1 MTDDQMEDIKGFIGT
16 AVAGL
21 REDVQRNAAALTDFR
36 EETRTA
42 VNGLGEN
49 VHRLGVVVEGQ
60 GTAIGELGENVHR
73 LGVVVEGL
81 RGDIRQVAEGHD
93 VLRGEIA
100 DLRQE
105 TQEGFREIKTLL
117 RISYADLDLKHADL
131 AGRVERLEQG
141 DDQP

>member
-1 MTDDQMEDIKGFIGT
+1 MDPETRECREQQFATIDQRFTRVESEFRSELRGVRQD
-16 AVAGL
+16 VA
-21 REDVQRNAAALTDFR
+21 EKF
-36 EETRTA
+36 EETKRH
-42 VNGLGEN
+42 V
-49 VHRLGVVVEGQ
+49 
-60 GTAIGELGENVHR
+60 
-73 LGVVVEGL
+73 GVVVEGL

-117 RISYADLDLKHADL
+117 RVSYADLDLKHADL

-141 DDQP
+141 DDQPGAGRASEGVRDGVKGRMSRV

>member
-1 MTDDQMEDIKGFIGT
+1 MDPETREFLERQFATIDQRFTRVESEFRSELRGVRQD
-16 AVAGL
+16 VA
-21 REDVQRNAAALTDFR
+21 EKF
-36 EETRTA
+36 EETKRH
-42 VNGLGEN
+42 V
-49 VHRLGVVVEGQ
+49 GVVVEGLRQ
-60 GTAIGELGENVHR
+60 DVAEKFEETKRHV
-73 LGVVVEGL
+73 GVVVEGL

-117 RISYADLDLKHADL
+117 RVSYADLDLKHADL

>member
-1 MTDDQMEDIKGFIGT
+1 MDRETREFLEQQFATIDQRFTRVESEFRSELRGVRQD
-16 AVAGL
+16 VA
-21 REDVQRNAAALTDFR
+21 EKF
-36 EETRTA
+36 EETKRH
-42 VNGLGEN
+42 V
-49 VHRLGVVVEGQ
+49 
-60 GTAIGELGENVHR
+60 
-73 LGVVVEGL
+73 GVVVEGL

-105 TQEGFREIKTLL
+105 TREGFREIKTLL
-117 RISYADLDLKHADL
+117 RVSYADLDLKHADL